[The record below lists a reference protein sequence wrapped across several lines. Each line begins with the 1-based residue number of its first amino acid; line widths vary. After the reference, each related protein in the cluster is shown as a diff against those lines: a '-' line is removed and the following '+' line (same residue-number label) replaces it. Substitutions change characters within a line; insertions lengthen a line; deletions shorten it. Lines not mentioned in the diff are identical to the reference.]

1 MIFLLPV
8 EFLRFVYVLG
18 PMLLYFDFSLFVLL
32 FIEELRFV
40 LVYLIALFV
49 DEFDTIDEL
58 FRLLVPV
65 TYFLFPVKG
74 KLLTFE
80 YGYDF

>member
-1 MIFLLPV
+1 V

-18 PMLLYFDFSLFVLL
+18 PMLLYFDFNLFVLL
-32 FIEELRFV
+32 LFIEKLMFV
-40 LVYLIALFV
+40 LVYLIELLA
-49 DEFDTIDEL
+49 DELDTNDEL
-58 FRLLVPV
+58 FKFFVPV

-80 YGYDF
+80 